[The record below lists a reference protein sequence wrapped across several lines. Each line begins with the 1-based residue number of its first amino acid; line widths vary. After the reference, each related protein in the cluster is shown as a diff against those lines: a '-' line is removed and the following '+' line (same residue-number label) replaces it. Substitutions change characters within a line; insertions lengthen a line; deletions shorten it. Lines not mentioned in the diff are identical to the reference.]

1 MEFLLRKLIR
11 DVTWFYDQYYKGDP
25 YVRCL
30 HLVFLEEMFNPER
43 FENTANLSA
52 ERVAFLTEVQEEVDK
67 AIY

>member
-25 YVRCL
+25 YVKCL

-43 FENTANLSA
+43 FANTENLAS
-52 ERVAFLTEVQEEVDK
+52 ERVAFLTEVQDEVNNT
-67 AIY
+67 IY

>member
-43 FENTANLSA
+43 FKNTENLAA

-67 AIY
+67 TIY

>member
-11 DVTWFYDQYYKGDP
+11 DVTWFYDQYYRGDP

>member
-43 FENTANLSA
+43 FKNTENLAA
-52 ERVAFLTEVQEEVDK
+52 ERVAFLTEVQEEVDRV
-67 AIY
+67 IY